1 MKRIVKIKGMGCQ
14 HCINRITE
22 ALSALDGVEVLEVS
36 LENKSATV
44 NANDSVTDEAL
55 MNAVNEE
62 GFEAIEVIK

>member
-1 MKRIVKIKGMGCQ
+1 MKRIVKIEGMGCQ

>member
-1 MKRIVKIKGMGCQ
+1 MKRIVKIEGMGCQ

-22 ALSALDGVEVLEVS
+22 ALSALDDVEVLEVS

>member
-1 MKRIVKIKGMGCQ
+1 MKRIVKIEGMGCQ
-14 HCINRITE
+14 HCVNRITE
-22 ALSALDGVEVLEVS
+22 ALSAINGVEVLEVS

-44 NANDSVTDEAL
+44 NAEDSVCDEAL